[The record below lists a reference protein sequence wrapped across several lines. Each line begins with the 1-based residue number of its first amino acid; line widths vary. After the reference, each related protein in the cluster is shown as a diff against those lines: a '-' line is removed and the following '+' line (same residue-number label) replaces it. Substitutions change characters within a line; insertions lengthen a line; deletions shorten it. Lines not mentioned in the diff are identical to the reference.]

1 MSRPI
6 VNDMSVTTGP
16 GSLRSRG
23 LARFLRR
30 APAPG
35 LGPSDRGWFIGAG
48 LSLVWTFPTL
58 LSLWELHD
66 VWAGVIGS
74 GVVLVF
80 GAVFVLAVPMMR
92 LAPHRFARLVPA
104 GILFAI
110 SLVLVPWLGTDVRWM
125 WTFVG
130 VAIAVSRL
138 GWAVVLSLVLALA
151 ALSFAVGVWTGTG
164 IFLNVLNAAVIVS
177 ASITMFSFFSN
188 IATLEKLRTAQ
199 EQVVELAAE
208 RERGRVARDV
218 HDILGHSL
226 TVITVKAELAGRLM
240 DAGSPA
246 ARDEIAQIE
255 QLSRGALADV
265 RATVHGY
272 RGVSISGELA
282 AARAALESAGVT
294 AELPGSTE
302 QVPSDRRELAGW
314 VVREAVTNVV
324 RHAGASF
331 CRVSLDGRSVEVADD
346 GRGPSGSLSSGSG
359 LAGLRE
365 RVETAGGRMTVGRS
379 DLGGFRVRVTW

>member
-1 MSRPI
+1 M
-6 VNDMSVTTGP
+6 DVTTGP
-16 GSLRSRG
+16 GRFGVPG
-23 LARFLRR
+23 LGRQ
-30 APAPG
+30 APG
-35 LGPSDRGWFIGAG
+35 FGRRTPGFGPSDRGWFIGAG
-48 LSLVWTFPTL
+48 LSLIWTFPTL
-58 LSLWELHD
+58 LSLWQLQN
-66 VWAGVIGS
+66 VWVGVIGS

-80 GAVFVLAVPMMR
+80 GVVFLLTVPVIR
-92 LAPHRFARLVPA
+92 RTPLRFVRLVPA

-110 SLVLVPWLGTDVRWM
+110 SLVLVPWLGTEVRWM

-130 VAIAVSRL
+130 VAVAVSSL
-138 GWAVVLSLVLALA
+138 GWAVVLSIVLALA
-151 ALSFAVGVWTGTG
+151 ALSLAVGVWTNTDM
-164 IFLNVLNAAVIVS
+164 FLNVMNAAVIVS
-177 ASITMFSFFSN
+177 ASITMFSFFTN

-199 EQVVELAAE
+199 EQVAELAAE
-208 RERGRVARDV
+208 RERSRVARDV

-246 ARDEIAQIE
+246 ARDEVAQIE

-294 AELPGSTE
+294 PELPGSTD

-324 RHAGASF
+324 RHAEASV
-331 CRVSLDGRSVEVADD
+331 CRVSLDSRSVEVADD
-346 GRGPSGSLSSGSG
+346 GRGPSGASSGSG
-359 LAGLRE
+359 LSGLRE
-365 RVETAGGRMTVGRS
+365 RVETAGGRMSVGRS

>member
-1 MSRPI
+1 MSEG
-6 VNDMSVTTGP
+6 TGP
-16 GSLRSRG
+16 ERVDASGRSR
-23 LARFLRR
+23 FQ
-30 APAPG
+30 
-35 LGPSDRGWFIGAG
+35 RGWFVGASI
-48 LSLVWTFPTL
+48 SLIWTFPTL
-58 LSLWELHD
+58 LTLWEEPSLAAH
-66 VWAGVIGS
+66 VIGTAIVVVFAAVFLATAPFARATTS
-74 GVVLVF
+74 FVRRLIPTVVLF
-80 GAVFVLAVPMMR
+80 GLSLA
-92 LAPHRFARLVPA
+92 LL
-104 GILFAI
+104 
-110 SLVLVPWLGTDVRWM
+110 PWLGSDVRWL

-130 VAIAVSRL
+130 VAVAVSRV
-138 GWAVVLSLVLALA
+138 GRRATWTAVGLLSG
-151 ALSFAVGVWTGTG
+151 LSFAVGEWTDADT
-164 IFLNVLNAAVIVS
+164 FTSVLNS
-177 ASITMFSFFSN
+177 AIILSISIMMFSFMQN
-188 IATLEKLRTAQ
+188 IATLERLRAAQ
-199 EQVVELAAE
+199 EQIAELAAE

-282 AARAALESAGVT
+282 AARAALESAGVA

-302 QVPSDRRELAGW
+302 QVPSERRELAGW

-324 RHAGASF
+324 RHAGARV
-331 CRVSLDGRSVEVADD
+331 CRVMLDGRSIEVCDD
-346 GRGPSGSLSSGSG
+346 GCGPSAPAASGSG

-365 RVETAGGRMTVGRS
+365 RVETAGARMTVGRS
-379 DLGGFRVRVTW
+379 DLGGFRVKVTW

>member
-1 MSRPI
+1 MSS
-6 VNDMSVTTGP
+6 MTGP
-16 GSLRSRG
+16 GRV
-23 LARFLRR
+23 R
-30 APAPG
+30 APG
-35 LGPSDRGWFIGAG
+35 FGPSDRGWFLGAG
-48 LSLVWTFPTL
+48 LSLIWTFPTL
-58 LSLWELHD
+58 LSLWELPNVLAH
-66 VWAGVIGS
+66 VIGTFLIVLFAGVFLLS
-74 GVVLVF
+74 
-80 GAVFVLAVPMMR
+80 VPVIRRTPQR
-92 LAPHRFARLVPA
+92 LARLVPA
-104 GILFAI
+104 ATLLAL
-110 SLVLVPWLGTDVRWM
+110 SLSLVPWLGADVRWM

-130 VAIAVSRL
+130 VAVAVSRV
-138 GWAVVLSLVLALA
+138 GRAIVFPVVGALA
-151 ALSFAVGVWTGTG
+151 AVAFVVGAQEGTFLSA
-164 IFLNVLNAAVIVS
+164 LNSAVIVS
-177 ASITMFSFFSN
+177 VSFMMFSFVEN
-188 IATLEKLRTAQ
+188 IVTLEKLRTAQ
-199 EQVVELAAE
+199 EQVADLAAE
-208 RERGRVARDV
+208 RERSRVARDV

-246 ARDEIAQIE
+246 ARDEVTQIE

-294 AELPGSTE
+294 AELPGSTD

-324 RHAGASF
+324 RHAEASV
-331 CRVSLDGRSVEVADD
+331 CRVSLDGRSIEVVDD
-346 GRGPSGSLSSGSG
+346 GCGPSSSPSSGSG

-379 DLGGFRVRVTW
+379 DLGGFRVRVIW

>member
-1 MSRPI
+1 M
-6 VNDMSVTTGP
+6 NDMSSMTGP
-16 GSLRSRG
+16 GRL
-23 LARFLRR
+23 R
-30 APAPG
+30 APG
-35 LGPSDRGWFIGAG
+35 YGPSDRGWFLGAG
-48 LSLVWTFPTL
+48 LSLIWTFPTL
-58 LSLWELHD
+58 LSLWELPN
-66 VWAGVIGS
+66 VWAAVAGS
-74 GVVLVF
+74 GIVVVF
-80 GAVFVLAVPMMR
+80 AAMFLLSVPVIRRM
-92 LAPHRFARLVPA
+92 PVRFARLVPA
-104 GILFAI
+104 GILLAL
-110 SLVLVPWLGTDVRWM
+110 SLSLVPWLGADVRWM

-130 VAIAVSRL
+130 VAVAVSRV
-138 GWAVVLSLVLALA
+138 GRAVVFSIIAVLAA
-151 ALSFAVGVWTGTG
+151 VSFLVGVHEGT
-164 IFLNVLNAAVIVS
+164 FLSALNAAIIVS
-177 ASITMFSFFSN
+177 VSFMMFSFVEN
-188 IATLEKLRTAQ
+188 VVTLEKLRTAQ
-199 EQVVELAAE
+199 EQVAELAAE

-246 ARDEIAQIE
+246 ARDEITQIE

-294 AELPGSTE
+294 AELPGSTDS
-302 QVPSDRRELAGW
+302 VPADRRELAGW

-324 RHAGASF
+324 RHAEASV

-346 GRGPSGSLSSGSG
+346 GRGPSGASSSGSG
-359 LAGLRE
+359 LPGLRE

>member
-1 MSRPI
+1 MSRSI
-6 VNDMSVTTGP
+6 VNDMSSMTGP
-16 GSLRSRG
+16 GRV
-23 LARFLRR
+23 R
-30 APAPG
+30 APG
-35 LGPSDRGWFIGAG
+35 FGPSDRGWFLGAG
-48 LSLVWTFPTL
+48 LSLIWTFPTL
-58 LSLWELHD
+58 LSLWELPNVLAH
-66 VWAGVIGS
+66 VIGTFLIVLFAGVFLLS
-74 GVVLVF
+74 
-80 GAVFVLAVPMMR
+80 VPVIRRTPQR
-92 LAPHRFARLVPA
+92 LARLVPA
-104 GILFAI
+104 ATLLAL
-110 SLVLVPWLGTDVRWM
+110 SLSLVPWLGADVRWM

-130 VAIAVSRL
+130 VAVAVSRV
-138 GWAVVLSLVLALA
+138 GRAIVFPVVGALA
-151 ALSFAVGVWTGTG
+151 AVAFVVGAQEGTFLSA
-164 IFLNVLNAAVIVS
+164 LNSAVIVS
-177 ASITMFSFFSN
+177 VSFMMFSFVEN
-188 IATLEKLRTAQ
+188 IVTLEKLRTAQ
-199 EQVVELAAE
+199 EQVADLAAE
-208 RERGRVARDV
+208 RERSRVARDV

-246 ARDEIAQIE
+246 ARDEVTQIE

-294 AELPGSTE
+294 AELPGSTD

-324 RHAGASF
+324 RHAEASV
-331 CRVSLDGRSVEVADD
+331 CRVSLDGRSIEVVDD
-346 GRGPSGSLSSGSG
+346 GCGPSSSPSSGSG

-379 DLGGFRVRVTW
+379 DLGGFRVRVIW